1 MNSQETMRNK
11 TIKGMVW
18 SFLDTVGSKVIQLGM
33 QIFLARLLIPH
44 DYGII
49 GIVTIFLMLSQVLSD
64 SGFANALIREK
75 EVSQQDY
82 STVFIY
88 NLAMGVSLY
97 VILFLSSGMISQF
110 FELPQLSDVLK
121 VYGLVI
127 IIEAAGM
134 VQKVILTKNLEFSI
148 QMKINLTASIVSGS
162 IAIACA
168 VLGYGVWSLVIKM
181 LLFHLFQT
189 TFYFYFNRWKPT
201 IQFSKASFT
210 RLFTFGWKLMVSNII
225 AVLYENLYVLIIG
238 RSFSTA
244 SLGYYTN
251 SRKIS
256 DAASVPIA
264 LSVEKVS
271 YPVLSKYQDD
281 DRRLKEGFR
290 KVIRASV
297 FIAFPVM
304 LGLAATAPV
313 LFRLLLGEQWIP
325 ATSYFQVLC
334 FSAMFISLH
343 MINLNIL
350 NVKGRSDLFL
360 KVNLFEKSIGFTI
373 VAAVLILNL
382 GITGLLWGLVLSY
395 IFTYFINASYSKK
408 LISYSIFEQLN
419 DIKGIALISGV
430 MALAAYSLNSLA
442 IQNDSVLLFT
452 QISVSVILYSSLS
465 HLFKI
470 EELKIV
476 YQLVAPIPRKIFL
489 KKPA

>member
-1 MNSQETMRNK
+1 MYTEESMKDK

-18 SFLDTVGSKVIQLGM
+18 SFLDTVGSKAIQLSM
-33 QIFLARLLIPH
+33 QIFLARLLLPH

-49 GIVTIFLMLSQVLSD
+49 GIVTIFLMLSQVLTD

-75 EVSQQDY
+75 EVSQKDY

-88 NLAMGVSLY
+88 NMSVAVVLY
-97 VILFLSSGMISQF
+97 LILFLSSGQISRF
-110 FELPQLSDVLK
+110 FELPELANVLK
-121 VYGLVI
+121 VYGLI
-127 IIEAAGM
+127 IIVEAAGM

-148 QMKINLTASIVSGS
+148 QMKINLSASIVSGS
-162 IAIACA
+162 IAIGCA
-168 VLGYGVWSLVIKM
+168 FLGYGVWSLVIKM
-181 LLFHLFQT
+181 LLFQLFQT
-189 TFYFYFNRWKPT
+189 TFYIFYNRWIPTFLFNR
-201 IQFSKASFT
+201 ASFR
-210 RLFTFGWKLMVSNII
+210 RLFTFGWKLLVSNVI
-225 AVLYENLYVLIIG
+225 AVLYENLYILIIG

-281 DRRLKEGFR
+281 NHRLKQGFR

-304 LGLAATAPV
+304 LGLAATAPA

-325 ATSYFQVLC
+325 ATSFFQVLC
-334 FSAMFISLH
+334 FSALFISLH

-360 KVNLFEKSIGFTI
+360 KVNLFEKSIGFAI
-373 VAAVLILNL
+373 VGIVLILNL
-382 GITGLLWGLVLSY
+382 GISGLLWGLVLSY
-395 IFTYFINASYSKK
+395 FFTYFINASYSRK
-408 LISYSIFEQLN
+408 LIGYSILEQMN
-419 DIKGIALISGV
+419 DIKGIALISAV
-430 MALAAYSLNSLA
+430 MATVTYGLNFIG
-442 IQNDSVLLFT
+442 IQQDWILLSSQVT
-452 QISVSVILYSSLS
+452 ISFLIYFSLS
-465 HLFKI
+465 YLFKV
-470 EELKIV
+470 EELKIL
-476 YQLVAPIPRKIFL
+476 YQLAAPIPRKLFL
-489 KKPA
+489 RKTA

>member
-1 MNSQETMRNK
+1 MTTHESMKDK
-11 TIKGMVW
+11 TIKGMAW
-18 SFLDTVGSKVIQLGM
+18 SFLDTVGSKVIQLCM
-33 QIFLARLLIPH
+33 QIFLARLLLPH
-44 DYGII
+44 DYGMI
-49 GIVTIFLMLSQVLSD
+49 GIVMIFLMLSQVLTD

-75 EVSQQDY
+75 EVSQDDY

-88 NLAMGVSLY
+88 NMSIALLLY
-97 VILFLSSGMISQF
+97 VTLYLSSGLISRF
-110 FELPQLSDVLK
+110 FDIPELAAVLK
-121 VYGLVI
+121 VYGLII

-168 VLGYGVWSLVIKM
+168 FSGLGVWSLVIKM
-181 LLFHLFQT
+181 LLFQLFQT
-189 TFYFYFNRWKPT
+189 TFYIYFNRWAPSLL
-201 IQFSKASFT
+201 FNMRSFR
-210 RLFTFGWKLMVSNII
+210 RLFTFGWKLLVSNVI
-225 AVLYENLYVLIIG
+225 AVIYENLYVLIIG

-281 DRRLKEGFR
+281 DHRLKQGFR

-304 LGLAATAPV
+304 LGLAVTAPV
-313 LFRLLLGEQWIP
+313 LFRLLLGEQWVP
-325 ATSYFQVLC
+325 ATSYFQILC
-334 FSAMFISLH
+334 FSALFISLH

-360 KVNLFEKSIGFTI
+360 KVNIFEKSIGFAI
-373 VAAVLILNL
+373 VGIVLVLNL
-382 GITGLLWGLVLSY
+382 GIIGLLWGMVLSY
-395 IFTYFINASYSKK
+395 VITYFINASYSRK
-408 LISYSIFEQLN
+408 LIGYSILEQLT
-419 DIKGIALISGV
+419 DIRKIALISAA
-430 MALAAYSLNSLA
+430 MAAVTYGMNFMGIRYDWLLLSGQVT
-442 IQNDSVLLFT
+442 ISVLLYV
-452 QISVSVILYSSLS
+452 ISSY
-465 HLFKI
+465 LFKV
-470 EELKIV
+470 EELTII
-476 YQLVAPIPRKIFL
+476 YRLIAPIPKKLFIR
-489 KKPA
+489 KPA